1 MDGTCLNGKS
11 FLYPRRRCRAPFV
24 YRLGRQIFNLERGVR
39 TPLGSAKIFLQ
50 RFESSRLI
58 CVSSRRLCGKQAY
71 HSPHIFWRISLCGPR
86 TLHLRGKRGRR
97 PPSLLGAQTIKDHP
111 AGRRDSANLG
121 RIGDGEAG
129 LNVGRRPSSG
139 SMVVAGEARVSKR
152 TGRVTEKMP
161 DDHFP

>member
-1 MDGTCLNGKS
+1 MSK
-11 FLYPRRRCRAPFV
+11 
-24 YRLGRQIFNLERGVR
+24 RQILLIPKASLPRSLRLSVRTPDFQSGKRGS